1 MKFINSASKSEARKQ
16 TVEEKFNKL
25 GEVPQSDKEQ
35 IFAKVL
41 AIDIGKGRIQ
51 KKYMIR
57 THNNTP
63 YDPIGPDSHR
73 ELWLRTELKNVSQE
87 TYDYYMLYLKTKNSL
102 YMTRTQRSY
111 ING

>member
-1 MKFINSASKSEARKQ
+1 MKFINSVSKTDLKKQ
-16 TVEEKFNKL
+16 TIEEKYNKL

-35 IFAKVL
+35 IFAKIVV
-41 AIDIGKGRIQ
+41 IDIGKGRTQ

-73 ELWLRTELKNVSQE
+73 ELWLKTELKNVSQE

>member
-1 MKFINSASKSEARKQ
+1 MKFINSASKSEPKKQ
-16 TVEEKFNKL
+16 TIEEKFNKL
-25 GEVPQSDKEQ
+25 GEVPQSDKET

-41 AIDIGKGRIQ
+41 AIDIGKDRIQ

-57 THNNTP
+57 THNNAP

-73 ELWLRTELKNVSQE
+73 ELWLRTELKSVSQE